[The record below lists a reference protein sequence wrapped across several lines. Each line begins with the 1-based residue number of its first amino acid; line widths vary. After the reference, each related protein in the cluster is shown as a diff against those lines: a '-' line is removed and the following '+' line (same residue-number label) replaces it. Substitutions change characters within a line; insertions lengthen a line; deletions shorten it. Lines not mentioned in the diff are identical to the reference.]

1 MKTLLVI
8 NDDGIYS
15 SGLAVLKKHL
25 DGLGEV
31 VVVTPKTEI
40 SGVGKAITSTRQVRM
55 EEVKLQDGSKAYA
68 IDGTPADAYLLAVNK
83 VLKRPPDLLVAG
95 INLGPNL
102 GIDDFLN
109 SGTLGAAM
117 EAAIHDVP
125 AVAVSYCKQEID
137 DQVADKSRIT
147 SAELELAATVA
158 KKIVGYVLENGLPS
172 GVDLVS
178 VNVPEAADCTKIKV
192 TRLSYI
198 GYGDLF
204 AKQKSGYRIAQW
216 KLSDYHDSDPETDVH
231 VVRNEKCISV
241 TPVRIRFQHDREAL
255 TRLAKVVAGK

>member
-1 MKTLLVI
+1 LKTILAI

-15 SGLAVLKKHL
+15 NGLAVLKRHL
-25 DGLGEV
+25 DELGGV
-31 VVVTPKTEI
+31 VVVTPRTET
-40 SGVGKAITSTRQVRM
+40 SGVGKAITSTRHVRID
-55 EEVKLQDGSKAYA
+55 EVKLQDGSKAYA

-83 VLKRPPDLLVAG
+83 VLKHTPDLLVAG

-109 SGTLGAAM
+109 SGTLGATM
-117 EAAIHDVP
+117 EAAIHNVP

-137 DQVADKSRIT
+137 DQIADKSKIT

-198 GYGDLF
+198 GYDDLF
-204 AKQKSGYRIAQW
+204 TKEKSGYRIAQW
-216 KLSDYHDSDPETDVH
+216 KLSDYRDSDPETDVH
-231 VVRNEKCISV
+231 VVRDKGCISV

-255 TRLAKVVAGK
+255 TRMARAVAGK